1 MNKILRNCGGVLM
14 LLALL
19 TTGFTAAARDGAS
32 SGANL
37 TGVNHTQKEITSFT
51 ANGYRGQVGGYTCC
65 VMLPDK
71 WVSGMKVNIEWK
83 SASKNTHSFP
93 GYADERKYKE
103 WEKSVKD
110 DYVFHS
116 AVVDIPKYSKA
127 CDLVIHFL
135 PCDQVK
141 ATAACSV
148 YGRGDYPIKEPLN
161 MPEPKTCQ

>member
-1 MNKILRNCGGVLM
+1 MKKIIVVRNMVM
-14 LLALL
+14 LATLL
-19 TTGFTAAARDGAS
+19 TSGTVVFGESS

-93 GYADERKYKE
+93 GYSDEKKYKE
-103 WEKSVKD
+103 WEMNVKD
-110 DYVFHS
+110 DYVYRS
-116 AVVDIPKYSKA
+116 AVVDIPKYSQV

-141 ATAACSV
+141 ATAICSV
-148 YGRGDYPIKEPLN
+148 YGREDYPIKEPLN
-161 MPEPKTCQ
+161 MPEPKKCPR